1 MKDINFFIVFVQG
14 ILSFFSPCI
23 LPILPVYL
31 SILSN
36 SSVENLK
43 EGNNKFVRSS
53 LFKNTILFVLG
64 ISMTFF
70 ILGTSVNALSSF
82 FSSNRDLIMIIGGII
97 IVIMGLF
104 YVEIIKSNL
113 LNREKRFNM
122 KIKEMNPLSAFL
134 LGFTFSFGWTPCIG
148 PILASVLIMAS
159 TSTSTFAAN
168 LLIII
173 YTIGFIVPFIIV
185 AAFYSKL
192 YKSIDK
198 MKNYMGVI
206 KKICGVILIITGLFM
221 AFDGFNKVSKRIDSP
236 KNQVGENGSV
246 DNNSNDN
253 NNESIE
259 NEEENKSKSKAIDF
273 TLKDQNGNEHT
284 LSEYEGK
291 TVFLN
296 FWATWCSPCRG
307 EMPHIEE
314 IYKAY
319 GENNDDV
326 IILGIASPNLG
337 REGSIEHI
345 TSFLEENK
353 YSFPVVM
360 DIDGEMTYKYGIDA
374 FPTTFI
380 IDKEGYVTVYY
391 RGAMDKETMEEIIEK
406 GK

>member
-104 YVEIIKSNL
+104 YVDIIKSNL